1 VTIDWT
7 ESELLEEVVAAPRGA
22 WVPLPDL
29 RIIERPG
36 WFQIVTPSFRTGGF
50 NEVALTRLAD
60 DEADAAIDAA
70 IDEYRRLGIA
80 FRWPVAPGSK
90 PDDLAER
97 LARRGLVGSMVRGM
111 ARTTAEPPAAP
122 DGVVVEQV
130 DEGNADLFMSVMGEG
145 WESDPDE
152 LAAVQRAIFAQP
164 ERLHRLFLARWNSE
178 PAAVASYVAFP
189 RSAYL
194 LGAVTLPRFRGVGL
208 YRALVA
214 ARLRDAAARGLTLAT
229 SQAREGTSAPIL
241 ERMGFRTMCSF
252 PVFRG

>member
-1 VTIDWT
+1 MTADWT
-7 ESELLEEVVAAPRGA
+7 ESEILEEVVGAPRRA
-22 WVPLPDL
+22 WVPLADL
-29 RIIERPG
+29 RVVERPG
-36 WFQIVTPSFRTGGF
+36 WYQIITPSFRSGGF

-70 IDEYRRLGIA
+70 VDEYRRLGIA

-97 LARRGLVGSMVRGM
+97 LARRGLVGSTVRGM
-111 ARTTAEPPAAP
+111 ARSTAEPPAAP
-122 DGVVVEQV
+122 TGAVVEQV
-130 DEGNADLFMSVMGEG
+130 DEANADLFMSVMAEG
-145 WESDPDE
+145 WDSDPDE
-152 LAAVQRAIFAQP
+152 LEAVQRAIFAQP
-164 ERLHRLFLARWNSE
+164 ERLHRLFLARWKGE

-194 LGAVTLPRFRGVGL
+194 LGGVTLPRFRGAGL

-214 ARLRDAAARGLTLAT
+214 ARMRDAAARGLTLAT

-241 ERMGFRTMCSF
+241 ERMGFRTICSF